1 MKKSKSH
8 IKRLKTGKL
17 ERRLSLA
24 GVGVKTGA
32 RATTQLWGG
41 LLKSKDKRQAH
52 RREVLANNASQ
63 LADDL
68 GKLKG
73 GVVKVG
79 QVMALYGDYVLPD
92 EVALAFRKLE
102 EQTHPVHWDVIE
114 EVLAEE
120 LDDAHRQKLQIDTH
134 PLGAASL
141 SQVHKATLDGVP
153 LCLKVQYPGVA
164 DAIDTDLDAVTQMLK
179 VARLIKMGD
188 EFEDWLGEVRR
199 VLHQEVDYELEAS
212 AMRRFAERLKGDP
225 MLRVPRVY
233 EDWSS
238 PRVLVQSFE
247 SGYAFNSPEV
257 QALSQARRNRLAEA
271 FLHLFFKEVFDWH
284 EMQTDP
290 NFGNY
295 RVQIDPEGE
304 DDKLVLL
311 DFGAVC
317 SYPEAFFEPL
327 KTMIRGAFQKD
338 REQVIAGI
346 LGMSLLRRDSS
357 RNAQE
362 RFSTLLL
369 QIIEPLNYH
378 PDDLPEGALNEQGDY
393 RWAHSGL
400 PKRAAKVGAKQ
411 AMTTD
416 FEMPPKEFA
425 FISRKLLGVYNVM
438 TTLDAELSPPQWLAD
453 YLH

>member
-1 MKKSKSH
+1 MKKSKDH
-8 IKRLKTGKL
+8 IKRIKTGKL

-32 RATTQLWGG
+32 RATTQLWGS
-41 LLKSKDKRQAH
+41 LLKSKDKRQEH
-52 RREVLANNASQ
+52 RREVLANNAER
-63 LADDL
+63 LVDDL

-114 EVLAEE
+114 GVLHKE
-120 LDDAHRQKLQIDTH
+120 LDAAHLNQLEIDH
-134 PLGAASL
+134 QPLGAASL
-141 SQVHKATLDGVP
+141 SQVHKASLNGESI
-153 LCLKVQYPGVA
+153 CLKVQYPGVA
-164 DAIDTDLDAVTQMLK
+164 EAIDTDLDAVTQMLK
-179 VARLIKMGD
+179 VARLVKMGD
-188 EFEDWLGEVRR
+188 EFEQWLGEVRR

-212 AMRRFAERLKGDP
+212 AMVRFSERLKGDP
-225 MLRVPRVY
+225 ILRVPQVY
-233 EDWSS
+233 SDWSTE
-238 PRVLVQSFE
+238 RILVQSFE

-271 FLHLFFKEVFDWH
+271 FLHLFFREVFDWQ

-295 RVQIDPEGE
+295 RVQIDPDGD

-317 SYPEAFFEPL
+317 SYPADFFEPL
-327 KTMIRGAFQKD
+327 KTMISGAFQKD

-346 LGMSLLRRDSS
+346 LDMSLLRRDST

-378 PDDLPEGALNEQGDY
+378 PDDLPEGALTDAGEY
-393 RWAHSGL
+393 RYHSGL

-438 TTLDAELSPPQWLAD
+438 STLDAELSPPEWLKD
-453 YLH
+453 YLNP